1 MSIEIKEADAPFVEK
16 IKNDNISFNFIKE
29 VENQLQEHISKDKL
43 TEIIDGLHL
52 QMVWVWLAIDSLD
65 AIKTID
71 KVKIKRAQNFMYIT
85 HSSLIYRYSM
95 ELAKLFDQGDG
106 LCIYRIR
113 NMCLQNKG
121 HFDSSFD
128 IEDYCE
134 NFKKALG
141 QYNSLIKNITER
153 RRKTYAHNDKDY
165 YLFNQKAIDDFP
177 LDMQEIKDMAN
188 IIYNFAKTMQEKI
201 GSKRANLGYPANSD
215 DVKRLFGE
223 KTDADIWLEDN
234 EDCF

>member
-1 MSIEIKEADAPFVEK
+1 M
-16 IKNDNISFNFIKE
+16 NSFGKGG
-29 VENQLQEHISKDKL
+29 NQLQEHISKDKL

-95 ELAKLFDQGDG
+95 ELAKLFDQKDG
-106 LCIYRIR
+106 LSIYQIR
-113 NMCLQNKG
+113 NMCLQNKRY
-121 HFDSSFD
+121 FDAAFD
-128 IEDYCE
+128 IAEYCK

-141 QYNSLIKNITER
+141 QYKSLIKNITER

-165 YLFNQKAIDDFP
+165 YLFNQKAVNAIHDLCEAVKQLDDHHQQIAFSAC
-177 LDMQEIKDMAN
+177 LAEMAREFN
-188 IIYNFAKTMQEKI
+188 
-201 GSKRANLGYPANSD
+201 
-215 DVKRLFGE
+215 
-223 KTDADIWLEDN
+223 W
-234 EDCF
+234 